1 MRSSFFWTTGSLC
14 LILSLFL
21 WLTPRSHSERPEITD
36 RVPLSHVTGK
46 ILVDGVP
53 TSGVQVRYTPRSELA
68 ETRDRF
74 LNRFYVHSN
83 DLGDFSLSTYVD
95 GDGIPIGEY
104 VLEFTWLEQRF
115 SGEVDRLDGEYSN
128 PEKPH
133 IQIKVEQGKD
143 QDLGNVELRTSK
155 KMPVQQPLEND
166 FPSRS

>member
-1 MRSSFFWTTGSLC
+1 MRSGLFWTAGSLC

-21 WLTPRSHSERPEITD
+21 LLTPRSHSERPEITD

-46 ILVDGVP
+46 ILVDGLP
-53 TSGVQVRYTPRSELA
+53 TSGVQVRYIPRYEIA

-83 DLGDFSLSTYVD
+83 DTGDFSLSTYVD

-104 VLEFTWLEQRF
+104 VLEFTWLEQQF
-115 SGEVDRLDGEYSN
+115 SGEFDRLGGKYSN

-133 IQIKVEQGKD
+133 IQIRVEDGKD
-143 QDLGNVELRTSK
+143 LDLGELEFQTLQR
-155 KMPVQQPLEND
+155 NAGA
-166 FPSRS
+166 